1 MVTVASPSVEILAPR
16 VRNSPMPCMQ
26 VSPPLAVIQSISAL
40 YRRRQSPDGVPII
53 RSLER

>member
-16 VRNSPMPCMQ
+16 VRNSPMLCMQ

-40 YRRRQSPDGVPII
+40 YRRRQSPDGVLII